1 MASFCAGMRASDVS
15 RRRIRVIAAG
25 LKTGTDDSCDAGRD
39 AAAAPG
45 AGDRN
50 HPARGPGGRASGRG
64 SCFRAAY
71 GPARSRSWAAMPAAM
86 AAGCFE
92 RIAGMPMGHTS
103 SAMRSSAMPASR
115 SLRLNRARLLADPM
129 SPT

>member
-1 MASFCAGMRASDVS
+1 MTSFCAGMRASDVC
-15 RRRIRVIAAG
+15 RRRIRVVLVRESDI
-25 LKTGTDDSCDAGRD
+25 DDSCDADRD

-50 HPARGPGGRASGRG
+50 HPARGPGGRAGGRG

-115 SLRLNRARLLADPM
+115 SLRRNRARLLADPM